1 MPNKAHFKPS
11 YWILRYGAALIA
23 VALATAV
30 RQGLNPTLGARLP
43 FTTYFVAA
51 ILVAVYAGL
60 GPALLTVA
68 LGATI
73 GSYLFTPQAFVLSGP
88 TDIPQILAFC
98 ILSAGLSILI
108 HV

>member
-1 MPNKAHFKPS
+1 MPKKAHFKPS
-11 YWILRYGAALIA
+11 YWIFRYGAALVA

-43 FTTYFVAA
+43 FTTYFIAA

-60 GPALLTVA
+60 GPALLAVV

-73 GSYLFTPQAFVLSGP
+73 GTYLFTPHAIALSGP
-88 TDIPQILAFC
+88 TDIPQIVAFC
-98 ILSAGLSILI
+98 I
-108 HV
+108 